1 MISEYANQSLTW
13 KTAGTLNDYNEP
25 TYSTGTTI
33 KGRKEINNKL
43 IRDAQGQEVVAG
55 SFIVTASAVAVGDK
69 IDDKLV
75 LRSEPLPDLD
85 GTTQF
90 YEVYTV

>member
-1 MISEYANQSLTW
+1 MITEYANQSLTW
-13 KTAGTLNDYNEP
+13 KVAGTPDQYNEI
-25 TYSTGTTI
+25 TYTSSTI
-33 KGRKEINNKL
+33 KGRKEINNRL
-43 IRDAQGQEVVAG
+43 IRNSEGEEVVSG
-55 SFIVTASAVAVGDK
+55 SFIVTASAVAVGDM

-85 GTTQF
+85 GTTVF